1 MPIIGVR
8 CPVGA
13 SVAYRRRT
21 VPATPA
27 TDMDKAA
34 ATGIDSAVALYSAL
48 VETINAPAQ
57 IGKPTPVIDAAKQG
71 LGDAL
76 EPAGRKAD
84 AANHAEA
91 AHLIPEDLSIPE
103 FLRREKDEAAA

>member
-34 ATGIDSAVALYSAL
+34 AGIDSAVALYSAL